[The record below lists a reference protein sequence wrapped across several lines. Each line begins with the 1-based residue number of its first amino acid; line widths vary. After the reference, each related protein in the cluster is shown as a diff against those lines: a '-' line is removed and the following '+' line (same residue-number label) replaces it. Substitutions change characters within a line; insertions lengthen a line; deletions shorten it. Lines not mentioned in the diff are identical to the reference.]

1 MCRSLAAADTAAGGR
16 NAAGRRAHYGA
27 PGREGGAAA
36 HRLIAT
42 KDDRQPIKGGVTP
55 SPSRDVR

>member
-42 KDDRQPIKGGVTP
+42 QEDRQPIKGGVTP